1 MKLVTRTEW
10 GGPATINVPKL
21 PVRKGM
27 AVHYNG
33 PATGLAGKN
42 HDACTA
48 YWLATHKYHIT
59 GNGWSGI
66 GYAWGVCPHGWV
78 YEGRGF
84 DCDQAAQG
92 DPGNQTHQAVQFML
106 GGTEKPTD
114 AMLQAWYD
122 LRFNLRGRGV
132 GAEIRPHSS
141 FLNTSCPGDY
151 LRGLISDGTLA
162 ITAPVSPPPP
172 PPEPGS
178 GDVYTVVSGDTLSSI
193 ARRFK
198 VTVAQLV
205 MWNNIKY
212 ADVINVGQKLK
223 VSGSPVPAPSGEL
236 KEPGHNYRRIS
247 YDGRTINIRTREMLE
262 DANRHLKRDPGTVF
276 DLSQGSYNTNVSAS
290 AGTHAG
296 GGVIDIASSSWT
308 VAKALRQA
316 GFAAWVRTPSEGPWG
331 YHVHAVAIGDR
342 ELSSAAAR
350 QEESYFAGR
359 NALAN
364 NRSDSAPS
372 WVGRPYPDWA
382 KKYDN

>member
-33 PATGLAGKN
+33 PATGLAGKE
-42 HDACTA
+42 HSACTS
-48 YWLATHKYHIT
+48 YWLATHRYHVNS
-59 GNGWSGI
+59 NGWSGI

-106 GGTEKPTD
+106 GGTEKPTMD
-114 AMLQAWYD
+114 MLQAWYD

-151 LRGLISDGTLA
+151 LRGLINDGTLA
-162 ITAPVSPPPP
+162 KVAPVSDPPQ
-172 PPEPGS
+172 EV
-178 GDVYTVVSGDTLSSI
+178 DVYTVVKGDTLWGI
-193 ARRFK
+193 ARRFNTSAVK
-198 VTVAQLV
+198 L
-205 MWNNIKY
+205 MEWNNLKSDLI
-212 ADVINVGQKLK
+212 VPGQKLK
-223 VSGSPVPAPSGEL
+223 VTASSTQPTGP
-236 KEPGHNYRRIS
+236 KYDDEPTHNYNRVTYS
-247 YDGRTINIRTREMLE
+247 GRTINIRTRIMLE
-262 DANRHLKRDPGTVF
+262 RAASLLGRASLP
-276 DLSQGSYNTNVSAS
+276 LSQGSYNTSVSAS

-296 GGVIDIASSSWT
+296 GGVVDVTSSSWEW
-308 VAKALRQA
+308 AKALRRV
-316 GFAAWVRTPSEGPWG
+316 GFAAWVRTPGEGPWG
-331 YHVHAVAIGDR
+331 YHIHAVAIGDR
-342 ELSSAAAR
+342 QMSSSAANQVVA
-350 QEESYFAGR
+350 YFAGR

-364 NRSDSAPS
+364 NRADTAPS
-372 WVGRPYPDWA
+372 SVGRPYPDWA
-382 KKYDN
+382 KKYL